1 MKRIV
6 ELEIVKSLDGTKEYF
21 LYSLIEVMK
30 QQGIKITKSKLKK
43 LGYTIY
49 KKRFF

>member
-1 MKRIV
+1 MKKMI
-6 ELEIVKSLDGTKEYF
+6 ELEIVKSLDGSKEYF
-21 LYSLIEVMK
+21 LYSLKEMLK

-43 LGYTIY
+43 LGYKIY